1 VLNVTPFAEF
11 ETDYLKA
18 AWILLQESGQV
29 ESDRFPWAAWGFST
43 GATG

>member
-1 VLNVTPFAEF
+1 MLNVTPFAEF

-29 ESDRFPWAAWGFST
+29 VNRQSAWATGAFFA

>member
-18 AWILLQESGQV
+18 AWLLLQESGQ
-29 ESDRFPWAAWGFST
+29 DC
-43 GATG
+43 